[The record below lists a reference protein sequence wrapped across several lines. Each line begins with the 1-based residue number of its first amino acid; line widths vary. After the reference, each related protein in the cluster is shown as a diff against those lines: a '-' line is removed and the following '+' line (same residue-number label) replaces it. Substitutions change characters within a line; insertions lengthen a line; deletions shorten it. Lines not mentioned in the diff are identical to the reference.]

1 MASCK
6 RPMPMYMGVN
16 GKATLFMKNAQ
27 RPLVKLHD
35 VDCGRCINCRI
46 KKTGEISSRVLLE
59 CRTVDEI

>member
-16 GKATLFMKNAQ
+16 GKATLFMKQAQ

-35 VDCGRCINCRI
+35 VDCGRIVTWKQIGRAH
-46 KKTGEISSRVLLE
+46 V
-59 CRTVDEI
+59 